1 MSFCSLLRAPSSVSF
16 VDFLHAALMAPAFE
30 RGIEPLVQDVDPL
43 LFAHKL
49 RRQHEDVRIPMLA
62 RQLGYLL
69 IPCQRRTHV
78 GETVGRV
85 RHAQTCTTS
94 KHPALHFSTTHRLGH
109 RLGVVR
115 IVVRRV
121 ESFWPNI
128 DRLIAELLELVHE
141 AVLEFEPHVI
151 RADENALRQ
160 SSVSPWLSQQSVSPP
175 TGPPLC
181 SSACSPRRQYRT
193 PSESCRRSLQPC
205 CARAPSSSPRARHSR
220 SRARPR

>member
-1 MSFCSLLRAPSSVSF
+1 MSFCSLLRAPSSLSF
-16 VDFLHAALMAPAFE
+16 IDLLHTSLMPAAVEASLQPLMQNAYA
-30 RGIEPLVQDVDPL
+30 L
-43 LFAHKL
+43 LFSDEL
-49 RRQHEDVRIPMLA
+49 RRQHQQVGVPMLT
-62 RQLGYLL
+62 RQLRYLL
-69 IPCQRRTHV
+69 VPCQRRTHV

-94 KHPALHFSTTHRLGH
+94 EHPPLHFSTTHRLGH
-109 RLGVVR
+109 RLGVVG

-121 ESFWPNI
+121 EVFRANI

-175 TGPPLC
+175 AGPPLC
-181 SSACSPRRQYRT
+181 SSACSPRQQY
-193 PSESCRRSLQPC
+193 
-205 CARAPSSSPRARHSR
+205 
-220 SRARPR
+220 